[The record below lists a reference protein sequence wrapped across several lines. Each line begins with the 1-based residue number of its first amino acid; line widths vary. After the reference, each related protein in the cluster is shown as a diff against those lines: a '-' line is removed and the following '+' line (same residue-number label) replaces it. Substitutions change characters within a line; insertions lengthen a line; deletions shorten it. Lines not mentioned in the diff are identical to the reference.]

1 MAEKP
6 SQLTT
11 ENVFLD
17 TCIFVAENY
26 NSTAYNTLIRL
37 GAIGAIKLKTTDITM
52 REINAQVTEKVAEG
66 VKSLQAKS
74 AKSGVLRNFEGYT
87 ALMEKFSAEQT
98 DALAKELWERV
109 DEQIKQANVEVIDA
123 SAIAAGPIFDAYF
136 EQKPPF
142 GTGQKRKEFPDAFV
156 VAALEAWCEQNGEEL
171 HVITTDETVQQAC
184 EDSGNLYPLD
194 KLADFVDLAL
204 RRDEYVERA
213 MEYLEQHT
221 DPLRDAIKAGI
232 EDRYIYL
239 NDEDGDGEA
248 TVNEIESLYLDD
260 VVGIDDDH
268 MVVRC
273 SASVNITA
281 TVSYDDPAMQ
291 MWDSEDKV
299 LHSLGTLRADLDRTI
314 EVSAEITI
322 LWENQADYVVE
333 KVVINDGDSISV
345 YVDEDAET
353 NWK

>member
-1 MAEKP
+1 MGEKP

-26 NSTAYNTLIRL
+26 SSTAYHTLIRL
-37 GAIGAIKLKTTDITM
+37 GTIGAVKLKTTDITL
-52 REINAQVTEKVAEG
+52 REIKSQIKEKVAEA

-74 AKSGVLRNFEGYT
+74 AKSSVLRNFEDYSE
-87 ALMEKFSAEQT
+87 LMEKFSAEQAE
-98 DALAKELWERV
+98 ALAAELWDRV
-109 DEQIKQANVEVIDA
+109 DEQLKQANVEVIDA
-123 SAIAAGPIFDAYF
+123 STIAAGPIFDAYF

-142 GTGQKRKEFPDAFV
+142 GAGEKRKEFPDAFV
-156 VAALEAWCEQNGEEL
+156 VAALEAWCEEKGEEL
-171 HVITTDETVQQAC
+171 HVITTDGTVRQAC
-184 EDSGNLYPLD
+184 DESDNLYPLE

-213 MEYLEQHT
+213 MAYLEQHT
-221 DPLRDAIKAGI
+221 DPLQDAIKEGV
-232 EDRYIYL
+232 EDRYIHL
-239 NDEDGDGEA
+239 MDEDGDGEA
-248 TVNEIESLYLDD
+248 TVNEIESFYVDD

-281 TVSYDDPAMQ
+281 SVSYDDAAMQ
-291 MWDSEDKV
+291 VWDSEDKV
-299 LHSLGTLRADLDRTI
+299 LHSFGSVEEDLDRTI
-314 EVSAEITI
+314 DVSAEITI
-322 LWENQADYVVE
+322 LWEGQGDYVVE

-345 YVDEDAET
+345 YVDEGAET